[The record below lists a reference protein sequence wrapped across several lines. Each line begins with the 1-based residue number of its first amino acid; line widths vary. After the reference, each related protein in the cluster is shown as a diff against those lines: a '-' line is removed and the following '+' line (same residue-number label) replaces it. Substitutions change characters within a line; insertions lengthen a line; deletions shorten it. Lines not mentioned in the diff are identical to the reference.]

1 MIRLSF
7 YYANELT
14 ISVRLSYPIATQ
26 RSCLFLCDQAI
37 LQLLRQVAYFCA
49 IRLPYSYLERLPIS
63 VRLGYHKATQ
73 RGCLFLCDYSFLQ
86 LLREVAYFC
95 AIRPSSRYL
104 ERLPISVRLGY
115 PIATQRRLLVSVRN
129 IYIRIAIANHLLFVP
144 IQHTLLRSC
153 PARVLFAA
161 HQSWSTLP
169 IAR

>member
-7 YYANELT
+7 YYGKELP

-63 VRLGYHKATQ
+63 VRLGYHKAL
-73 RGCLFLCDYSFLQ
+73 RG
-86 LLREVAYFC
+86 VAYFC

>member
-7 YYANELT
+7 YYGNELT

-63 VRLGYHKATQ
+63 VRLGYHKAL
-73 RGCLFLCDYSFLQ
+73 RG
-86 LLREVAYFC
+86 VAYFC

-115 PIATQRRLLVSVRN
+115 PIAIWRRLLVSVRN
-129 IYIRIAIANHLLFVP
+129 IYIRIAIANHLPFVP